1 MKRKKTNTNLMLFSV
16 ITASTLGVGQATSS
30 TTSALGSEN
39 NKELANDVWK
49 QIKIPVI
56 VGGSMSF
63 IKLISKIPSNGKVS
77 KYFWK
82 ALKGIGSAT
91 YTAWSLLPES
101 IQFIAGITV
110 VTAISIYMNNIWDE
124 QVQKAASKKNQPKKE
139 NAAEVA
145 EKYIEEATKKYK
157 NLEKKFEDEKK
168 NKENKKDDKNNIDNK

>member
-1 MKRKKTNTNLMLFSV
+1 MKRKKTNANLMLFSV

-56 VGGSMSF
+56 VGASMSF

-124 QVQKAASKKNQPKKE
+124 QVQKAASESQSKKK
-139 NAAEVA
+139 NAAEGA
-145 EKYIEEATKKYK
+145 KKYIEETTEKYK
-157 NLEKKFEDEKK
+157 NLEKKFEDEKRI
-168 NKENKKDDKNNIDNK
+168 KENKKDDKNNIDNK